1 MLVTDVS
8 EVLMRGMSMCLIAAG
23 AAALMMCQTGLA
35 LEPGVAGGVG
45 GLSGPAHVTAGWGR
59 ASDDGLARP
68 GFASR
73 VQAGQI
79 GVTPAG
85 TKGSL
90 NPGTGSDF
98 HLAGMGRVIN
108 GGIGRSTME
117 NVPGITPTY
126 MNIVAGTRM
135 APYMGSRGP

>member
-1 MLVTDVS
+1 MRPMSVYLAAVGAA
-8 EVLMRGMSMCLIAAG
+8 VLMV
-23 AAALMMCQTGLA
+23 CQTGLA
-35 LEPGVAGGVG
+35 LEPGVAGGVA

-73 VQAGQI
+73 VHAGQI

-85 TKGSL
+85 TKGGL
-90 NPGTGSDF
+90 NPGTDSDF
-98 HLAGMGRVIN
+98 HLSGMGRVIN

-117 NVPGITPTY
+117 TVPGLTPTY
-126 MNIVAGTRM
+126 INTVAGTRM
-135 APYMGSRGP
+135 APYMASRGP